1 MERSHTKLFLALTHP
16 ELPAARTGRQSASG
30 KKRRSLLQS
39 EPLAAALLGGA
50 WSGPTRPAATVQHK
64 LWSGVTQLVIVLDD
78 QYQRLVKE
86 HLDPIFGAT
95 RLQQMN
101 DMAGGEERVST
112 VNGSDE
118 KALNRSLG
126 ASVVIV
132 GTALVAGGAI
142 APIVLICF
150 PLAIYTSLVPFKR
163 AYRALVY
170 ERKLKISVL
179 ASISLLGTWLGG
191 FYLAGG
197 VGSVIFFVSEKLI
210 FISQDRSRQKLV
222 SILGQQPRFVWILV
236 NDSEVEIPFGQLK
249 VGDVLVVGAGQLI
262 PVDGLIRSGHGL
274 IDQHRLTGESQ
285 PAEKSVGDQVM
296 AGTVVLA
303 GRLYIAVEK
312 AGNDTIAAQIGHAL
326 NNTASYQMAID
337 SEALQLANAS
347 VPPTL
352 VAAGLAW
359 LWVGFEGAVAITGA
373 TFGFNVRLT
382 GPITMLNYLNLASQ
396 QGILI
401 KDGRSLE
408 LLNQI
413 DTVIF
418 DKTGT
423 LTLDQPSLSQIH
435 VFGQMDEATLLAYAA
450 AAENRQ
456 SHPIARAI
464 VDAAKSRALL
474 LPSIGAARYE
484 IGYGIQVEI
493 DGHWV
498 QVGSE
503 RFMAMKGVGVP
514 GAAQLLQAD
523 SHDRGHSLVMVAV
536 DDELVGALELAP
548 MVRPEAR
555 AVVEAL
561 QQRNVEIYI
570 ISGDHEEPTRQLAG
584 ELGVEHYFANVLPAD
599 KAKHVERLQ
608 SAGRR
613 VCFVGDGIND
623 SIALKKAQVS
633 VSLRGATTVATDT
646 AQVVLMSATLEHLPG
661 LFALARQ
668 FDTNMK
674 AGLAISIFPSLLIIG
689 GVFFGHLGL
698 LGQPFS
704 TMQVCWWVSGWRCC
718 LRSKAKKRR
727 RAPSSLEFSHRSM
740 WSFGKAAVAPQPV
753 MDADEPQRGGI
764 LRIAVTEDV
773 TNLDPTRS
781 YSDGD
786 EREGAWCGAQPVHLP
801 TIYLD
806 DPQAITALQQ
816 GGVYALDS

>member
-1 MERSHTKLFLALTHP
+1 MERSHTKLFLALIYP
-16 ELPAARTGRQSASG
+16 EVAAARTGRQSVSG
-30 KKRRSLLQS
+30 KKRSSLLQS

-64 LWSGVTQLVIVLDD
+64 LWSGVTQLFLVLDD
-78 QYQRLVKE
+78 EYQRLVKE
-86 HLDPIFGAT
+86 HLDPIFGAS

-101 DMAGGEERVST
+101 EMAGGEERVGT
-112 VNGSDE
+112 ITGDE
-118 KALNRSLG
+118 KTLNRSLG

-150 PLAIYTSLVPFKR
+150 PLAIYTSLVPLKR
-163 AYRALVY
+163 AYRALFY
-170 ERKLKISVL
+170 ERKLKIPVL

-197 VGSVIFFVSEKLI
+197 VGSVIFFVAEKLI
-210 FISQDRSRQKLV
+210 LISQDRSRQKLV

-236 NDSEVEIPFGQLK
+236 NESEVEIPFGQLK

-285 PAEKSVGDQVM
+285 PAEKAAGDQVM

-312 AGNDTIAAQIGHAL
+312 AGSDTIAAQIGHAL

-337 SEALQLANAS
+337 SQALQLANAS

-352 VAAGLAW
+352 IAAGLAW
-359 LWVGFEGAVAITGA
+359 LWIGLEGAVSITSA

-396 QGILI
+396 QGILV

-408 LLNQI
+408 LLNQV

-423 LTLDQPSLSQIH
+423 LTLDQPTVSHIH
-435 VFGQMDEATLLAYAA
+435 VFGQMDETALLAYAA
-450 AAENRQ
+450 AAEDRQ
-456 SHPIARAI
+456 THPIARAI
-464 VDAAKSRALL
+464 VDAAKRREVA

-493 DGHWV
+493 DGHLV

-503 RFMAMKGVGVP
+503 RFMAMKGVVVA

-523 SHDRGHSLVMVAV
+523 THDRGHSLVMVAV
-536 DDELVGALELAP
+536 DDELVGALELEP

-555 AVVEAL
+555 AVIEAL
-561 QQRNVEIYI
+561 QRRNVEVYI
-570 ISGDHEEPTRQLAG
+570 ISGDHEEPTRQLAW

-608 SAGRR
+608 GAGRH

-646 AQVVLMSATLEHLPG
+646 AQVVLMSATLEHLPS
-661 LFALARQ
+661 LFALAQQ

-689 GVFFGHLGL
+689 GVFFGNLGL
-698 LGQPFS
+698 LGA
-704 TMQVCWWVSGWRCC
+704 TILYDVGLLAGVG
-718 LRSKAKKRR
+718 
-727 RAPSSLEFSHRSM
+727 
-740 WSFGKAAVAPQPV
+740 VA
-753 MDADEPQRGGI
+753 M
-764 LRIAVTEDV
+764 
-773 TNLDPTRS
+773 
-781 YSDGD
+781 
-786 EREGAWCGAQPVHLP
+786 LP
-801 TIYLD
+801 
-806 DPQAITALQQ
+806 ALQ
-816 GGVYALDS
+816 SKKEEERPKWP